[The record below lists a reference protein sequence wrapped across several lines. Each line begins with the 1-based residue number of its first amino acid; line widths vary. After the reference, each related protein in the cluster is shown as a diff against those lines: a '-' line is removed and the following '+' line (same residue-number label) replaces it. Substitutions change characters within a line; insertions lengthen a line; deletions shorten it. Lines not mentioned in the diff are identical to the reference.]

1 MLKHSWIRHLLQS
14 LTEKT
19 CFKSR
24 RRRSRQSI
32 EALESRMLLTTPN
45 VVSINLV
52 GAATTNATTTSW
64 TATFSESVTGVDPT
78 DFSLAKTGTVGA
90 TLIQVTPVSGSGSA
104 YTVTVSGVTGNGTL
118 GLNLVDNDSITN
130 STNVPLGGPGQG
142 NGNLTGQVETL
153 DHVSPFVKSINRT
166 TPASA
171 TTNATSVSFTAM
183 FSEPVTGVDTTSFA
197 LVKTGTAGG
206 TITQVTPVTTSVY
219 TVTVSGI
226 GGNGTLGLNLV
237 DSKNTI
243 HDLAGNTLVTQ
254 NGSASFATQATFAT
268 GTGPISVKSGDFDRD
283 GTTDLVIANRG
294 SSSVSV
300 LLGNGNGTGT
310 FKAQQTFTTGAN
322 PYSVAVADVNGD
334 SKSDLVVANR
344 NGNSV
349 SVLLGNGNGTF
360 QTQHTF
366 AVGTAP
372 TSVTV
377 GDVNGDGQLDLL
389 VANESGN
396 NISLLR
402 GNGDG
407 TFQAQQTFATGNLPQ
422 SIKLADVNGDGK
434 PDVFVTNRNSNSV
447 SQLLGNGNGTFQ
459 AQQTIS
465 TGTATPYSLA
475 LSDFNGDGKP
485 DLVVSTS
492 DQGGAIDVFLGNSNG
507 TFAAGK
513 TFAVSSS
520 PQSVT
525 IGDVNGDG
533 IPDVFIASFTKSSV
547 SVLSGNGNGTFQPQ
561 QTFATGNGPYSQS
574 VAPVDLNGDG
584 RLDLAVANLSD
595 NTVSVLLANGNGNF
609 TGQIYTLV
617 DQVSPSVLS
626 IIRETPTTSTTNLTA
641 VSFTVT
647 FSEAVT
653 GVDAADFSL
662 APTGTVAATTPVVT
676 SVSSSVYTVAI
687 GGITGIGSLG
697 LNLVDNNSIHD
708 VTGLPLTTPGAA
720 ASFANQA
727 TVATGPQPKSVT
739 LADVNGDGKPDIV
752 VANFSS
758 NSLSVMLGNGNGT
771 FQAQQTFTT
780 GSNPVSVAIGDVDGD
795 GRVDLIVTN
804 KGSNSVS
811 VLLGNGNGIFRP
823 QQTFATGTNPYSVA
837 LGDVSGDGNSDVIV
851 ANYGSNT
858 VSVLLGNGNG
868 SFQAQRTF
876 ATGSKPRSVIS
887 TDLNGDGKLDIVT
900 ANYTTGGSV
909 SVLLGNGNGTF
920 QAQQSSATG
929 SLPTSVASGDLNADG
944 KPDLAVANRGG
955 STVSTLLGNGN
966 GTFQAQQNVSTG
978 TSPFSV
984 VIGDVNGDGNPDL
997 SVANYSNNSVSVVLG
1012 NGDGTFKAQQTFA
1025 TGSFPI
1031 SIALGDVSSD
1041 GRPDLVVANSG
1052 GNTVSVLLGKL
1063 NGNYTGQI
1071 FTIATVPAL
1080 ITPTSAGI
1088 TATAATLGGNVSS
1101 DGGSPITER
1110 GVVYSLTSVNPN
1122 PRLGGT
1128 GVTTLTATGT
1138 TGVFTVNASSLSS
1151 GVSYSFLAYGTN
1163 AIGTTYTSPVSTF
1176 TTLST
1181 PIVTSPTSSN
1191 TTGTTAVLGGN
1202 VTSDGG
1208 SPVTERGVVY
1218 SLTSINPNPH
1228 IGGAGVT
1235 KVTASGTTG
1244 VFTINATN
1252 LTAGAGYSYAAY
1264 ATNSFGTTYTSPI
1277 ATFVPGLLIVNG
1289 VYSSSGQSMNSGN
1302 TLTSLVTSVSVTFS
1316 TAMNTVTGGTNSV
1329 TNPANWILTRYGIDV
1344 SNQISG
1350 ITFAATAGSLNDV
1363 AVVSFSQPLVQGGY
1377 QLIARQSLYDATGQQ
1392 LDGDGDGV
1400 SGGDFRINF
1409 YVAANINGM
1418 TDVGPWLYQ
1427 IESTPLIAPAPL
1439 TTPVTSSLLVFDAD
1453 SNNWT
1458 GATIQITINY
1468 HSDQDVLGFV
1478 DTANIHGSWNA
1489 TTGTLTLSGTD
1500 TVSNYRTALHNV
1512 TYHNTSSTPNT
1523 SVLRTVQFQTN
1534 DGILPSNFITRDVSV
1549 LSSSIPAVLSGVN
1562 GTGTYFQGD
1571 PAIVLA
1577 AGLVIT
1583 DPNTMNLASATI
1595 SFTNWQGEDRLDF
1608 NNIFALQHTFKEDLI
1623 ANTATFTISGTDL
1636 VDHYQTLLRSVIYW
1650 DVSAN
1655 PMTSPRVA
1663 SISVSDGLSTS
1674 NIVTR
1679 NTIVTAVNQSPTLT
1693 SIEATPLAYKAN
1705 DPAFFPL
1712 PISSTLLVGDPDSNN
1727 LSKATVQITSGYEND
1742 ANGTDLLSLTN
1753 QLGIT
1758 GSFNATT
1765 GTLTLSGNSSVSNY
1779 RTALRSVT
1787 FSTSGSALSTTNRTL
1802 TIIATDDYSPIPA
1815 TSLPTT
1821 RTVTVLTTN
1830 VPPGLTGI
1838 PAAALAYVRGAA
1850 AAAVAPSAY
1859 VFDPD
1864 SINLA
1869 SATVQITGNFQTGL
1883 DVLAATKVTGIT
1895 QAFDA
1900 KTGTLTLTGIA
1911 SLASYQT
1918 ALQSVTFKTTAA
1930 ANTTARTLTFTVN
1943 DGLADSSAV
1952 TRSITLT

>member
-1 MLKHSWIRHLLQS
+1 MPKHFWIRRLLQS
-14 LTEKT
+14 LTLKT
-19 CFKSR
+19 CLKSR
-24 RRRSRQSI
+24 RRRSRQTI
-32 EALESRMLLTTPN
+32 EALEARMFLTTPT
-45 VVSINLV
+45 VMSINLV

-64 TATFSESVTGVDPT
+64 TATFSESVTGVDPS
-78 DFSLAKTGTVGA
+78 DFALAKTGTVGA
-90 TLIQVTPVSGSGSA
+90 TLIQVTPVSSST
-104 YTVTVSGVTGNGTL
+104 YTVTVSGLTGNGTQ
-118 GLNLVDNDSITN
+118 GLNLVDNDSIMN
-130 STNVPLGGPGQG
+130 STNVPLGGSGQG

-322 PYSVAVADVNGD
+322 PYSVTVADVNGD
-334 SKSDLVVANR
+334 SKSDLIVANR

-349 SVLLGNGNGTF
+349 SLLLGNGNGTF
-360 QTQHTF
+360 QTQRTF
-366 AVGTAP
+366 SVGTAP

-377 GDVNGDGQLDLL
+377 GDVSGDGKLDLL
-389 VANESGN
+389 VANESSN
-396 NISLLR
+396 NISLLL

-407 TFQAQQTFATGNLPQ
+407 TFQAQQTIATGNLPQ
-422 SIKLADVNGDGK
+422 SIKIAEVNGDGK
-434 PDVFVTNRNSNSV
+434 PDLFVTNRSSNSV
-447 SQLLGNGNGTFQ
+447 SVLLGNGNGTFQ

-465 TGTATPYSLA
+465 MGTATPYSLA

-485 DLVVSTS
+485 DLVVATS
-492 DQGGAIDVFLGNSNG
+492 DQGGAIDLFLGNGNG

-520 PQSVT
+520 PQSVA

-533 IPDVFIASFTKSSV
+533 IPDVFVASFTKSSV
-547 SVLSGNGNGTFQPQ
+547 SVLLGNGNGTFQPQ

-574 VAPVDLNGDG
+574 VAPVDINGDG

-609 TGQIYTLV
+609 TGQVYTLV
-617 DQVSPSVLS
+617 DQVLPSVLS
-626 IIRETPTTSTTNLTA
+626 IIRATPTTSTTNLTA
-641 VSFTVT
+641 VSYTVT

-676 SVSSSVYTVAI
+676 SVSSSVYTVAV

-708 VTGLPLTTPGAA
+708 VAGHPLTTLGAA
-720 ASFANQA
+720 ASFANQG
-727 TVATGPQPKSVT
+727 TVATGTQPKSVS
-739 LADVNGDGKPDIV
+739 LVDVNGDGKPDLV
-752 VANFSS
+752 VANFNSS
-758 NSLSVMLGNGNGT
+758 SVSVMLGNGNGT
-771 FQAQQTFTT
+771 FQAQQTFAT
-780 GSNPVSVAIGDVDGD
+780 GLNPVSVATGDVDSD
-795 GRVDLIVTN
+795 GRVDLVVAN
-804 KGSNSVS
+804 KGSSTVS

-823 QQTFATGTNPYSVA
+823 QQTLATGANPYSVTSA
-837 LGDVSGDGNSDVIV
+837 DVNGDGYSDVIV
-851 ANYGSNT
+851 ANYGGST

-868 SFQAQRTF
+868 TFQAQRTF
-876 ATGSKPRSVIS
+876 ATGSNPRSVIS
-887 TDLNGDGKLDIVT
+887 TDLNGDGKLDIVA
-900 ANYTTGGSV
+900 ANYTNNGSV
-909 SVLLGNGNGTF
+909 SLLLGNGNGTF
-920 QAQQSSATG
+920 QAQQTFATG
-929 SLPTSVASGDLNADG
+929 SLPTSVASGDLNGDG

-955 STVSTLLGNGN
+955 STVSVLLGNGN
-966 GTFQAQQNVSTG
+966 GTFLAQQTVATG

-984 VIGDVNGDGNPDL
+984 VIGDVNGDGNLDL
-997 SVANYSNNSVSVVLG
+997 GVSNYSNNSVSVLLG
-1012 NGDGTFKAQQTFA
+1012 NGNGTFQAQQTFA

-1031 SIALGDVSSD
+1031 SITLGDVSSD
-1041 GRPDLVVANSG
+1041 GRPDLVVANSS
-1052 GNTVSVLLGKL
+1052 GNSVSVLLGNL
-1063 NGNYTGQI
+1063 NGNFTGQI
-1071 FTIATVPAL
+1071 FTIATVPTV
-1080 ITPTSAGI
+1080 ITPTSANI
-1088 TATAATLGGNVSS
+1088 TATTAMLGGNVSS
-1101 DGGSPITER
+1101 DGGGSITER

-1122 PRLGGT
+1122 PRIGGT
-1128 GVTTLTATGT
+1128 GVTKLTATGT

-1151 GVSYSFLAYGTN
+1151 GVSYSFLAYGIN

-1218 SLTSINPNPH
+1218 SLSSINQNPH

-1244 VFTINATN
+1244 VFTVNVSQ

-1264 ATNSFGTTYTSPI
+1264 AINSFGTTYTLPI

-1289 VYSSSGQSMNSGN
+1289 VYSSSGQPINSGN
-1302 TLTSLVTSVSVTFS
+1302 TLTSPVTSVSVTFS
-1316 TAMNTVTGGTNSV
+1316 AAMDTVNGGANSV

-1344 SNQISG
+1344 SNEISG
-1350 ITFAATAGSLNDV
+1350 ITFAITSGSLNDV
-1363 AVVSFSQPLVQGGY
+1363 AVVSFSRPLVQGGY

-1409 YVAANINGM
+1409 YVTATVNGV

-1427 IESTPLIAPAPL
+1427 IESTPLMAPAPL

-1468 HSDQDVLGFV
+1468 RSDQDVLGFV
-1478 DTANIHGSWNA
+1478 DTTNIKSSWNA
-1489 TTGTLTLSGTD
+1489 TTGTLILSGTD

-1523 SVLRTVQFQTN
+1523 SVVRTVQFQTT
-1534 DGILPSNFITRDVSV
+1534 DGILPSNFITRDLSV
-1549 LSSSIPAVLSGVN
+1549 LSSSVPAVLSGVN

-1571 PAIVLA
+1571 PSVVLA
-1577 AGLVIT
+1577 TGLVIT
-1583 DPNTMNLASATI
+1583 DPNTVNLASATI
-1595 SFTNWQGEDRLDF
+1595 SFTNWQAEDRLDF
-1608 NNIFALQHTFKEDLI
+1608 NNIFALQHTLTQDFT
-1623 ANTATFTISGTDL
+1623 AHTATLMISGTDL

-1650 DVSAN
+1650 DVSGN
-1655 PMTSPRVA
+1655 PVTSARIA

-1674 NIVTR
+1674 NILTR
-1679 NTIVTAVNQSPTLT
+1679 NTIVTAVDQSPTLT
-1693 SIEATPLAYKAN
+1693 SIETSPLAYKAN
-1705 DPAFFPL
+1705 DPAFLPL
-1712 PISSTLLVGDPDSNN
+1712 PISNTLLVGDPDSNN

-1742 ANGTDLLSLTN
+1742 ANGTDLLSFTN

-1758 GSFNATT
+1758 GSFDATT
-1765 GTLTLSGNSSVSNY
+1765 GTLTLSGTSSVSNY
-1779 RTALRSVT
+1779 RTALRTVT
-1787 FSTSGSALSTTNRTL
+1787 FSTSGSAVSTTNRTL

-1821 RTVTVLTTN
+1821 RSVSVLTTN

-1838 PAAALAYVRGAA
+1838 PATALAYVRGAT
-1850 AAAVAPSAY
+1850 AAAVVPSAY

-1883 DVLAATKVTGIT
+1883 DVLAAAKVTGIT

-1900 KTGTLTLTGIA
+1900 KTGTLTLSGIS

-1918 ALQSVTFKTTAA
+1918 VLQSVTFKTTVA
-1930 ANTTARTLTFTVN
+1930 ANTTSRTLTFTIN

-1952 TRSITLT
+1952 TRSITLA